1 MKYFFITVVF
11 LAFQGFAFESK
22 GPKDRAVNKK
32 SEDVNVQS
40 PQLKTDEYSL
50 FLDDKYRVF
59 KTQKSDN
66 LEFDLSCFKKNPK
79 KPDCMA
85 FTYAKMKAEN
95 VETPHPAMNNMA
107 AFHCTKMK
115 GKNLIAIDAK
125 HNEKDFCRFADN
137 SMVSSWSMY
146 LKHNPVPVVK

>member
-1 MKYFFITVVF
+1 MKKYFILYVFIVSSTMQASEA
-11 LAFQGFAFESK
+11 LKSDNTLNQNKLSSS
-22 GPKDRAVNKK
+22 PK
-32 SEDVNVQS
+32 
-40 PQLKTDEYSL
+40 LKAGEYAL
-50 FLDDKYRVF
+50 FLDDKYTVF

-66 LEFDLSCFKKNPK
+66 LEFDLSCFKKNAK

-85 FTYAKMKAEN
+85 LTYAKMKAEN
-95 VETPHPAMNNMA
+95 VETPHPSMNNMA

-146 LKHNPVPVVK
+146 LKHNPVPVIK